1 MGKDII
7 VDLLIFIRNVDMNK
21 KGIVWV
27 VFINIIEN
35 IVKIFLW
42 EGFIESVWKY

>member
-35 IVKIFLW
+35 IVKIFL
-42 EGFIESVWKY
+42 